1 MWPGSTIRWC
11 PSAKR
16 VKIPAR
22 LARPAVYAVSR
33 QPDRVDVEHRQR
45 SAAEGD
51 DDTGSTEVIRDDGRG
66 GEYGEGLQHAANWQF
81 ENH

>member
-1 MWPGSTIRWC
+1 MWPGSTVRWC

-16 VKIPAR
+16 IILLAR
-22 LARPAVYAVSR
+22 LVRPAVYAVSR

-45 SAAEGD
+45 SDAAGD
-51 DDTGSTEVIRDDGRG
+51 EDTGSTEVMRDDGRG
-66 GEYGEGLQHAANWQF
+66 GEHGEGLQHAANCQY